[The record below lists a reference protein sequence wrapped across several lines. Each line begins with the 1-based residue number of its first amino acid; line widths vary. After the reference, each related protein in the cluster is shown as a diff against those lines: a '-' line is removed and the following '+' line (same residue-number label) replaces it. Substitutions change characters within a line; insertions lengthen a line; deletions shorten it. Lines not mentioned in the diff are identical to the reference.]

1 MSIAI
6 NGNKCAGCGRCVQ
19 VCPGSLIRLQDG
31 RAVIKR
37 EKDCWGCTSCL
48 KECKVQA
55 ISFFLGA
62 DMGGKGSVLFV
73 EENGDE
79 RIWTVTAPDGGRKA
93 IVFNTKESN
102 KY

>member
-37 EKDCWGCTSCL
+37 EKDCWGCTSCI
-48 KECKVQA
+48 KECPTGA
-55 ISFFLGA
+55 ILFFLGA
-62 DMGGKGSVLFV
+62 DLGGAGSQLSVRHD
-73 EENGDE
+73 GD
-79 RIWTVTAPDGGRKA
+79 IAKWTVTAPSGETQTISVNKND
-93 IVFNTKESN
+93 SN

>member
-6 NGNKCAGCGRCVQ
+6 NGNKCAGCGRCVK
-19 VCPGSLIRLQDG
+19 VCPGSLIRIQDG

-79 RIWTVTAPDGGRKA
+79 RIWTVTTPDGGRKA
-93 IVFNTKESN
+93 IVVNTKESN
-102 KY
+102 K